1 MKNQIGI
8 RLDPETTEALKKMA
22 KSLEEIFSI
31 TAELKTKITPAAAAR
46 MLVIDGLKRRG
57 YLTAQRKKRR
67 IK

>member
-8 RLDPETTEALKKMA
+8 RLDPETTEALKKLA
-22 KSLEEIFSI
+22 KSLEENFAI
-31 TAELKTKITPAAAAR
+31 TAEFETRITPAAVAR

-67 IK
+67 IE